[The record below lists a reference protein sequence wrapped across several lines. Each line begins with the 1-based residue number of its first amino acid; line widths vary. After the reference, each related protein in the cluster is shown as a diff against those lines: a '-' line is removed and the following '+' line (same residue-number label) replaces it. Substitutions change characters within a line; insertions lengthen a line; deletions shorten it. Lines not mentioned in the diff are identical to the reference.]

1 MCSPVS
7 IIHKRVMGLKINIH
21 INRKNNVS
29 IYHTDNVIQ
38 YLTLKRGIA
47 MEESMRQRLEVA
59 IKRLAE
65 IDEELSSEN
74 VTKDMAHFREI
85 SKERANLDPQVES
98 YLKYK
103 KNEEEILGAKEM
115 AEDSDPEI
123 SEMGK
128 EEVKRLAQEQERL
141 EEELK
146 ELLLPKDPNDDKN
159 IVVEI
164 RGAVGGDEA
173 NIFAGDL
180 FRMYT
185 RYAESQGWKIQ
196 MLDENPSESGGFA
209 SVSFKI
215 NGKMVFSKMKF
226 ESGSHRVQRVPKTE
240 ASGRIHT
247 STATVLVMPEAE
259 EIDIEINP
267 NDLQIDTYH
276 SQGAGGQNVN
286 KTESAVRITHIP
298 TGTVVACQTAKSQ
311 IQNRELAMA
320 MLRAKMYADQLSK
333 QQEEIGNERRLKI
346 GTGERSEKIRTYN
359 YPQNRVTDHRIG
371 FTIQKLD
378 RVMEGELDEVIEAL
392 IHYDQSSKMAGE

>member
-1 MCSPVS
+1 MYIKRIYIVS
-7 IIHKRVMGLKINIH
+7 FYRHEHCDTILNAE
-21 INRKNNVS
+21 NEDKN
-29 IYHTDNVIQ
+29 
-38 YLTLKRGIA
+38 
-47 MEESMRQRLEVA
+47 MEESMRQRLEIAV
-59 IKRLAE
+59 KRLAE

-74 VTKDMAHFREI
+74 VMKDIAHFRDI
-85 SKERANLDPQVES
+85 SKERANLDPQVEA
-98 YLKYK
+98 YNKYK
-103 KNEEEILGAKEM
+103 KNEEEIEGAKEM
-115 AEDSDPEI
+115 ANDSDIEI
-123 SEMGK
+123 AEMGK
-128 EEVKRLAQEQERL
+128 EEVKRLSAEQDKL

-146 ELLLPKDPNDDKN
+146 ELLLPKDPNDDKD
-159 IVVEI
+159 IIVEI

-185 RYAESQGWKIQ
+185 RYAETQGWKIQ

-209 SVSFKI
+209 SISFKI
-215 NGKMVFSKMKF
+215 SGKMVFSKLKF
-226 ESGSHRVQRVPKTE
+226 ESGAHRVQRVPKTE

-267 NDLQIDTYH
+267 SDLQIDTYH

-311 IQNRELAMA
+311 IQNRELAMQ
-320 MLRAKMYADQLSK
+320 MLRTKMYADQLAK

-378 RVMEGELDEVIEAL
+378 RVMEGELDEIIDAL
-392 IHYDQSSKMAGE
+392 VHFDQTSKMAGE